1 MQSDYTLLLVDDEQD
16 IIDMLKYNLEKEGY
30 KIITANNGAEAIK
43 RVQQF
48 QPHIILMDVMMP
60 TMDGIEACQEIR
72 NLPLAYQPIIAILN
86 SRAADYCKIA
96 GFQAGAD
103 DYISKPIRPKVL
115 LSRLEALTRR
125 LDNENPV
132 EAPTSNVKINRE
144 RFLVELKGESMILPK
159 KEFELLEFLA
169 KSPGK
174 VFTRD
179 QLLMT
184 IWGTDTVVGER
195 TVDVHIR
202 KLREKLGNDYI
213 RTIKGI
219 GYTFNEL

>member
-1 MQSDYTLLLVDDEQD
+1 MQSAYTLLLVDDEQD

-72 NLPLAYQPIIAILN
+72 NLPLASQPIIAFLT
-86 SRAADYCKIA
+86 SRAEDYSQIA

-115 LSRLEALTRR
+115 LSRLEA
-125 LDNENPV
+125 
-132 EAPTSNVKINRE
+132 
-144 RFLVELKGESMILPK
+144 
-159 KEFELLEFLA
+159 
-169 KSPGK
+169 
-174 VFTRD
+174 
-179 QLLMT
+179 
-184 IWGTDTVVGER
+184 
-195 TVDVHIR
+195 
-202 KLREKLGNDYI
+202 
-213 RTIKGI
+213 
-219 GYTFNEL
+219 